1 MLAVSR
7 KPKPL
12 PEPSAAAVKAYKT
25 ILADMLAARPSG
37 TRQRL
42 ANALGKNRS
51 FVSQIANPAYATP
64 IPAPHLEISFEICH
78 FPPAVRERFLKAYS
92 EAHPVRIAAPP
103 GERLRRH
110 VVMLPDLGEPARNAR
125 LDQAV
130 AEFVRKL
137 SRIFDTP

>member
-1 MLAVSR
+1 MSR

-12 PEPSAAAVKAYKT
+12 PETSADAVRAYKT

-64 IPAPHLEISFEICH
+64 IPARHLDVIFEVCH

-110 VVMLPDLGEPARNAR
+110 VVMMPDLGDGERNAK

-137 SRIFDTP
+137 SRIFEHT

>member
-1 MLAVSR
+1 MSR
-7 KPKPL
+7 KAKPL

-42 ANALGKNRS
+42 ADALGKNRS
-51 FVSQIANPAYATP
+51 FVSQIASPAYATP
-64 IPAPHLEISFEICH
+64 IPAAHLDVVFEVCH
-78 FPPAVRERFLKAYS
+78 FPPAVRERFLKAYG

-110 VVMLPDLGEPARNAR
+110 VVMLPDLGDAARNAK
-125 LDQAV
+125 LDEAV

-137 SRIFDTP
+137 GRIFEHP

>member
-1 MLAVSR
+1 MSR
-7 KPKPL
+7 KAKPL

-42 ANALGKNRS
+42 ADALGKNRS
-51 FVSQIANPAYATP
+51 FVSQIANPAYAP
-64 IPAPHLEISFEICH
+64 PLPAAHLDVIFEVCH
-78 FPPAVRERFLKAYS
+78 FPPAVRERFLKAYG

-110 VVMLPDLGEPARNAR
+110 VVMLPDLGDAARNAK
-125 LDQAV
+125 LDEAV
-130 AEFVRKL
+130 GEFVRKL
-137 SRIFDTP
+137 GRIFEHP